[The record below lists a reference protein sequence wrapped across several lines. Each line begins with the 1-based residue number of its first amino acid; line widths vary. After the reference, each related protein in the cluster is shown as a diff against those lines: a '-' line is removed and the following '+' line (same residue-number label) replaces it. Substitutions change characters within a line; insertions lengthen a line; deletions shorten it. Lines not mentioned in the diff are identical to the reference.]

1 MIINTFD
8 NGGKYGVNDEDINN
22 ALICNDANFGV
33 VMVILMII
41 NMVTS

>member
-22 ALICNDANFGV
+22 DANFGV